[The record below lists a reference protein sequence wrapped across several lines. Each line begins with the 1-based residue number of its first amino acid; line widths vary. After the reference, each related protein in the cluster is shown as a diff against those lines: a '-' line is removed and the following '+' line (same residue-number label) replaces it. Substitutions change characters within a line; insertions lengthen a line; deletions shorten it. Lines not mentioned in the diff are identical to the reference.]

1 LPSNNLY
8 ARQGNAD
15 RNASVPRDKSVQPAN
30 RAAKGG
36 ANNVYTDRNGDVYR
50 RNNDGSWQ
58 QRDKGGWSDT
68 SRGTSQRPSNLDRDY
83 SARQR
88 GTARTNSYQGSR
100 GGSRGFSGGGR
111 RR

>member
-1 LPSNNLY
+1 
-8 ARQGNAD
+8 
-15 RNASVPRDKSVQPAN
+15 VQPAN
-30 RAAKGG
+30 RVAQGG
-36 ANNVYTDRNGDVYR
+36 ANNVYADRNGDVYR

-58 QRDKGGWSDT
+58 QRDKGGWSNT
-68 SRGTSQRPSNLDRDY
+68 GTRQGAGVSQQPSNLNRDY
-83 SARQR
+83 QARQH